1 MSDWQRQLQT
11 SNWLGIFK
19 YKEKKS
25 GIRKIV
31 ETFPSSGRIGP
42 FGESFQ
48 ELVSAVA
55 FMEKLVA
62 EFDWGIYSE
71 EKDVCDIILQIYGLD
86 QVDDPKHH
94 SIWIFRPENRLDA
107 LQRISEINKMA
118 DKPSHEHS
126 AFEDHKKTGK
136 LYGYSDADIDKF
148 LSYTVM
154 RIIVGR
160 GERFLM
166 LGVEDSYV

>member
-1 MSDWQRQLQT
+1 MEPIKQQLQT
-11 SNWLGIFK
+11 YNWLGIFK

-71 EKDVCDIILQIYGLD
+71 EKDVCDIILQIYGFD

-94 SIWIFRPENRLDA
+94 SIWIFRPENIVGA

-136 LYGYSDADIDKF
+136 LYGYSSADIDKF
-148 LSYTVM
+148 LSYMVM
-154 RIIVGR
+154 RIIVRR

-166 LGVEDSYV
+166 LGRSNSHV